1 MTFILQNLAGSPITA
16 KPAAGATCD
25 TKSVPEKGINM
36 KRADITNIFP
46 EATDEQITQLLNMN
60 GTEIANAKNGLTELQ
75 TQLTNA
81 NNEIARLK
89 DGPTAEK
96 LQAEIYRANNLQR
109 ELDGVRQQNTIRE
122 IREKVAG
129 EKKIP
134 VKLLTAETEEACA
147 QQADAILAFA
157 NPGSYPTVQD
167 GGEPGGG
174 KPDGKDAAWAS
185 LAAQISKA

>member
-1 MTFILQNLAGSPITA
+1 
-16 KPAAGATCD
+16 
-25 TKSVPEKGINM
+25 M

-96 LQAEIYRANNLQR
+96 LQAEIDRANNLQR

-157 NPGSYPTVQD
+157 SPGGYPTVQD
-167 GGEPGGG
+167 GGEPAGG
-174 KPDGKDAAWAS
+174 KSDGKDAAWAS
-185 LAAQISKA
+185 LAAQISKT